1 MTRMRKIRTG
11 TEKKRTVIEGRIL
24 KAVGGSYEVE
34 APEGLY
40 TCKARGIF
48 RAKGI
53 SPYAGDLVRVSAEEN
68 AEPMIEEILPRKN
81 ELVRP
86 PLANLDLALLVISA
100 CEPSPNA
107 YVIDK
112 LIAVLEY
119 KGIEAVP
126 VFTKLDLADCGR
138 LMRVYEEIG
147 YRCFSVNNK
156 TGEGVE
162 PLQAYLRGK
171 ISALI
176 GNSGVGKSSLMNLI
190 FPNLGKETGE
200 ISKKLGRGRHTTR
213 EALLVPYEGG
223 YIADTPGFS
232 TVEVGRYTTLPK
244 ESLKKMFREFP
255 EGKCRFA
262 DCAHLKEAGCFVRE
276 AVSEHKIAES
286 RYADYVR
293 LYDELSAAE
302 RY

>member
-1 MTRMRKIRTG
+1 MS
-11 TEKKRTVIEGRIL
+11 EGRIL
-24 KAVGGSYEVE
+24 RAVGGQYEVE
-34 APEGLY
+34 APEGMY

-48 RAKGI
+48 RARGI
-53 SPYAGDLVRVSAEEN
+53 SPCAGDLVRFSAGEH
-68 AEPMIEEILPRKN
+68 AEPVIEEIRARKN

-86 PLANLDLALLVISA
+86 PLANLDLAVLVISA
-100 CEPSPNA
+100 CEPPPNA

-126 VFTKLDLADCGR
+126 VFTKGDLVGCEK
-138 LMRVYEEIG
+138 LTRVYEEIG

-156 TGEGVE
+156 TGEGAE
-162 PLQAYLRGK
+162 PLREYLKGK
-171 ISALI
+171 LSALI

-190 FPNLGKETGE
+190 FPALEKETGE

-213 EALLVPYEGG
+213 EVVLVPYEGG

-232 TVEVGRYTTLPK
+232 TVEVGRYAALPK

-255 EGKCRFA
+255 DGECRFA
-262 DCAHLKEAGCFVRE
+262 DCAHLKEVGCAVRG
-276 AVSEHKIAES
+276 AVSERKISES

-293 LYDELSAAE
+293 LYEELSAAE

>member
-1 MTRMRKIRTG
+1 MRRIRTG
-11 TEKKRTVIEGRIL
+11 AERKTRERKVIEGRIL

-53 SPYAGDLVRVSAEEN
+53 SPYAGDLVRVSAGEN
-68 AEPMIEEILPRKN
+68 AEPMIEEIIPRKN
-81 ELVRP
+81 ELIRP
-86 PLANLDLALLVISA
+86 PLANLDLAVLVISA

-126 VFTKLDLADCGR
+126 VFTKPDLAECGR
-138 LMRVYEEIG
+138 LMNIYEEIG

-156 TGEGVE
+156 TGEGAE
-162 PLQAYLRGK
+162 PLQAYLKGK

-232 TVEVGRYTTLPK
+232 TVEVGRYAALPK

-262 DCAHLKEAGCFVRE
+262 DCAHLKEVGCSVRE
-276 AVSEHKIAES
+276 AVSAHQIAES